1 MSEIN
6 EVTETKSRKPLYIGA
21 SVLVALALVGG
32 FAISANTHAA
42 PDAAPSVTA
51 VATASADPSV
61 TPVVTGTPQPTSEYK
76 GIQEATQEDK
86 DKLLAEFANKPLGVD
101 VDEVMKNRL
110 ADDVLTVFPQDQFKT
125 KEGVSSVL
133 NAYRDLAAITAWT
146 HARNGAEDAARV
158 APFGAGTATRAAFSA
173 DMMGQFNENIGRMGR
188 FSFGVSTVA
197 ADGSVKLDGVT
208 YQTNDASIMNSKSNQ
223 PAVMISKSGDML
235 HIEGTRYY
243 TITLADGQTL
253 IGEGAYNFDASPVEA
268 TGQWVINRFGEK
280 ASSIKVVPNAE
291 AQAWYAKAGT
301 NG

>member
-1 MSEIN
+1 
-6 EVTETKSRKPLYIGA
+6 
-21 SVLVALALVGG
+21 
-32 FAISANTHAA
+32 
-42 PDAAPSVTA
+42 
-51 VATASADPSV
+51 
-61 TPVVTGTPQPTSEYK
+61 
-76 GIQEATQEDK
+76 
-86 DKLLAEFANKPLGVD
+86 VD

-133 NAYRDLAAITAWT
+133 NAYRDLTAITAWT

-158 APFGAGTATRAAFSA
+158 APFGAGSATRAAFSA

-197 ADGSVKLDGVT
+197 ADGSVKLNGVT

-280 ASSIKVVPNAE
+280 ASSIKVVPDAE

-301 NG
+301 DG